1 MKFGFGRKDVEIEL
15 TEEQKVRNRK
25 VIKEINKLEELAN
38 KGELPE
44 GVELIVKVKRGN
56 NKGLIK

>member
-25 VIKEINKLEELAN
+25 VIEEINKLEELAN

>member
-25 VIKEINKLEELAN
+25 IIEEINKLEELAN

>member
-25 VIKEINKLEELAN
+25 VIEEINKLEELAN
-38 KGELPE
+38 KGELPK